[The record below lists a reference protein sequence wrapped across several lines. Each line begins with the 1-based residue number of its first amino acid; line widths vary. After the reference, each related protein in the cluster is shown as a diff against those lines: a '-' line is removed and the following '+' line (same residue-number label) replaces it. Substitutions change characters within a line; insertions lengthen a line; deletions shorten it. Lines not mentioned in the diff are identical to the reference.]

1 MANELHDNV
10 KFGKQQ
16 TINFHEN
23 WQHQIDGSQQYLKGH
38 THTHTYGQWA
48 DGKQTNPV
56 EDKDNKKKETEAATG
71 ASRVRKD
78 YDRIYYTTGA
88 NNNKSRKSGKQNRTS
103 HNLSDMSAQSGKK
116 WKKKKCPLHRKNI
129 YLFIYIFINSDN
141 TILSKFI
148 AFINV
153 WNACIY
159 FFFFFWPRTLGSRET
174 LRVISS
180 VQLRNFPKRSESQT
194 SVLYET
200 HALNVWLLVLPA
212 TRMQITV
219 GQLNRKPK
227 SSSRAKLL
235 LVSFRLIC
243 YLQHFACQI

>member
-1 MANELHDNV
+1 MGRNNIWRD
-10 KFGKQQ
+10 
-16 TINFHEN
+16 T
-23 WQHQIDGSQQYLKGH
+23 H
-38 THTHTYGQWA
+38 THTHT
-48 DGKQTNPV
+48 DSERMV
-56 EDKDNKKKETEAATG
+56 NKRTQLKIRIIKKRKLKRQREH
-71 ASRVRKD
+71 RV
-78 YDRIYYTTGA
+78 
-88 NNNKSRKSGKQNRTS
+88 SGKIMIGYIIQQEQTTTRAGSRANRIERRTIWVTCQHRAAKS
-103 HNLSDMSAQSGKK
+103 ERKMPIAAKK
-116 WKKKKCPLHRKNI
+116 YI
-129 YLFIYIFINSDN
+129 FIYIHFYQQRQYNIV
-141 TILSKFI
+141 K
-148 AFINV
+148 V
-153 WNACIY
+153 YCIY
-159 FFFFFWPRTLGSRET
+159 QCMKRMHILLFFFWPRTLGSRET

>member
-1 MANELHDNV
+1 MGRNNIWRD
-10 KFGKQQ
+10 
-16 TINFHEN
+16 T
-23 WQHQIDGSQQYLKGH
+23 H
-38 THTHTYGQWA
+38 THTHT
-48 DGKQTNPV
+48 DSERMV
-56 EDKDNKKKETEAATG
+56 NKRTQLKIRIIKKRKLKRQREH
-71 ASRVRKD
+71 RV
-78 YDRIYYTTGA
+78 
-88 NNNKSRKSGKQNRTS
+88 SGKIMIGYIIQQEQTTTRAGSRANRIERRTIWVTCQHRAAKS
-103 HNLSDMSAQSGKK
+103 E
-116 WKKKKCPLHRKNI
+116 KKKCPLHRKNI

>member
-1 MANELHDNV
+1 MGRNNIWRD
-10 KFGKQQ
+10 
-16 TINFHEN
+16 
-23 WQHQIDGSQQYLKGH
+23 

-56 EDKDNKKKETEAATG
+56 EDKDNKKRKLKRQREH
-71 ASRVRKD
+71 RV
-78 YDRIYYTTGA
+78 
-88 NNNKSRKSGKQNRTS
+88 SGKIMIGYIIQQEQTTTRAGSRANRIERRTIWVTCQHRAAKS
-103 HNLSDMSAQSGKK
+103 E
-116 WKKKKCPLHRKNI
+116 KKKCPLQRKNI

-159 FFFFFWPRTLGSRET
+159 FFFFWHRTLGSRET

>member
-16 TINFHEN
+16 TINFYEN

-116 WKKKKCPLHRKNI
+116 WKKKNAHCIEKIYI
-129 YLFIYIFINSDN
+129 YLYTFLSTA
-141 TILSKFI
+141 TIQYCQSLLHLSMYKTH
-148 AFINV
+148 A
-153 WNACIY
+153 Y
-159 FFFFFWPRTLGSRET
+159 TSFFFWHRTLGSRET

-180 VQLRNFPKRSESQT
+180 VQLRSFPKRKPDKCPLWDPCPQCLASGFT
-194 SVLYET
+194 SNQDANHCGAIKQKTQV
-200 HALNVWLLVLPA
+200 V
-212 TRMQITV
+212 
-219 GQLNRKPK
+219 
-227 SSSRAKLL
+227 
-235 LVSFRLIC
+235 
-243 YLQHFACQI
+243 

>member
-56 EDKDNKKKETEAATG
+56 EDKDNKKRKLKRQREH
-71 ASRVRKD
+71 RV
-78 YDRIYYTTGA
+78 
-88 NNNKSRKSGKQNRTS
+88 SGKIMIGYIIQQEQTTTRAGSRANRIERRTIWVTCQHRAAKS
-103 HNLSDMSAQSGKK
+103 ERKMPIAAKK
-116 WKKKKCPLHRKNI
+116 LI
-129 YLFIYIFINSDN
+129 FIYIHFYQQRQYNIV
-141 TILSKFI
+141 K
-148 AFINV
+148 V
-153 WNACIY
+153 YCIY
-159 FFFFFWPRTLGSRET
+159 QCMKRMHILLFFFFFWPRTLGSRET

>member
-116 WKKKKCPLHRKNI
+116 WKKKMPIASKKYI
-129 YLFIYIFINSDN
+129 FIYIHFYQQRQYNIV
-141 TILSKFI
+141 K
-148 AFINV
+148 V
-153 WNACIY
+153 YCIY
-159 FFFFFWPRTLGSRET
+159 QCIKRMHILLFFFGTALLG
-174 LRVISS
+174 
-180 VQLRNFPKRSESQT
+180 
-194 SVLYET
+194 
-200 HALNVWLLVLPA
+200 
-212 TRMQITV
+212 V
-219 GQLNRKPK
+219 G
-227 SSSRAKLL
+227 KL
-235 LVSFRLIC
+235 C
-243 YLQHFACQI
+243 E